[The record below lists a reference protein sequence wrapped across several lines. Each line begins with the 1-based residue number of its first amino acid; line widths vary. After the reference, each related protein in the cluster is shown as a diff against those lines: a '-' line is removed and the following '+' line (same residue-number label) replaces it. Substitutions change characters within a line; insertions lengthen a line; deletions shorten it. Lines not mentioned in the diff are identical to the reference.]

1 MLHTLLPILRLIAL
15 GLALLGPAAGFA
27 RAADDETM
35 LPDAFLFP
43 GDRPGHI
50 LVVDKVNQ
58 MLYLYQHDGAGQITL
73 DRVMPC
79 STGENLGDKM
89 VEGDRKTPNG
99 FYIFNQK
106 LLPRELA
113 PIYGTLAYPT
123 DYPNFWD
130 RRLGRGGYGIWLHG
144 INKPLTDYDSNG
156 CIELENADIA
166 RLEDLL
172 RLFDTPLITYEN
184 LALAP
189 VEDLRREGLEIRAFL
204 EEWRQAW
211 SSKNQAAYREK
222 YAPEFVNSDGRSFE
236 GWMTHKEN
244 VAKNYRDIKVEVK
257 DLRVYRHREVITAA
271 FEQDYRGD
279 QRFTSVGLKRLYL
292 KKTAAGYK
300 IIGEEFTA
308 RPGFD
313 PNKKLTPEEKRLAL
327 ATPPLSA
334 APATAEPEG
343 SRAAAEARA
352 AAETRETLGEGRE
365 PAAPN
370 EEGPSAE
377 PPKSAALDGQ
387 IEARLKILAEKAEA
401 EARDSAEAEA
411 QAEAFFAR
419 SKAEAEAWAKAE
431 AEAQAEAEARAAA
444 EEETSQAR
452 LLTGLVENW
461 AAAWAGK
468 EAEAYFAFYHPDFRY
483 QAKNMDLATF
493 KAYRA
498 ELMNRAEAIEI
509 KVSDLDI
516 QVKGDL
522 ARAIFQQD
530 YRSDQLL
537 DQGQKTLILKKV
549 GPEWKILSETWQAN

>member
-1 MLHTLLPILRLIAL
+1 MLNALLPIPRLIVL
-15 GLALLGPAAGFA
+15 SLALLGPAAGFA
-27 RAADDETM
+27 RAAGDETM
-35 LPDAFLFP
+35 LPDAFLYP
-43 GDRPGHI
+43 GERPGHI

-58 MLYLYQHDGAGQITL
+58 MLYLYQHDGAGRIIL

-184 LALAP
+184 LILAP
-189 VEDLRREGLEIRAFL
+189 VEDLRREGLEIKAFL
-204 EEWRQAW
+204 EDWRRAW
-211 SSKNQAAYREK
+211 SSKNQTAYREK
-222 YAPEFVNSDGRSFE
+222 YAPEFINSDGRSFE
-236 GWMTHKEN
+236 DWMTHKEN
-244 VAKNYRDIKVEVK
+244 VAKNYRDIKVEIK
-257 DLRVYRHREVITAA
+257 DLRVYRHRDVITAA

-292 KKTAAGYK
+292 KKAEGGYK

-313 PNKKLTPEEKRLAL
+313 PSKKLTSEEKRLAL
-327 ATPPLSA
+327 VTPPLSA

-343 SRAAAEARA
+343 RRAAVEARA
-352 AAETRETLGEGRE
+352 AAEDRETLAGGRE
-365 PAAPN
+365 PTVPN
-370 EEGPSAE
+370 EEGSPAE
-377 PPKSAALDGQ
+377 PSEQAELDGQ
-387 IEARLKILAEKAEA
+387 REARLKAEADARAKAEA
-401 EARDSAEAEA
+401 EARA
-411 QAEAFFAR
+411 
-419 SKAEAEAWAKAE
+419 KAEADARAKAE
-431 AEAQAEAEARAAA
+431 AE
-444 EEETSQAR
+444 AR

-461 AAAWAGK
+461 AAAWAGQ
-468 EAEAYFAFYHPDFRY
+468 EVEAYFAFYHPDFRY
-483 QAKNMDLATF
+483 RAKNMDLAAF

-498 ELMNRAEAIEI
+498 ELMNEAEDIEV
-509 KVSDLDI
+509 KVSDFEI

-522 ARAIFQQD
+522 ARVIFRQD

-537 DQGQKTLILKKV
+537 DRGRKTLILKKT
-549 GPEWKILSETWQAN
+549 GPDWKILSETWQAD